1 MSLKIST
8 EEARDFV
15 CGHYNLKGLA
25 SAPEDWVL
33 TKKYR
38 NFKGITC
45 RDFTNATHRVR
56 AIVMAEM
63 IPGNND
69 LSLKVIENEN
79 YEYFLKL
86 MTDLP
91 LFYYVPVI
99 CNDGLVFI
107 FESANHFEQQGKLSL
122 HPEQHNLLLKK
133 KLLTIFKED
142 DIFAINNNLRFS
154 FPSIEMEEVV
164 RRLEKNKITF
174 NSKLFA
180 FLNDRLYQPIM
191 PDIKSATFLFPQ
203 DDKLNEDEAIE
214 VIFSMISQ
222 KEDFSDEDYARIKML
237 LKKVKEEEF
246 PTVKKIALGFKRK
259 PDKTL
264 LSLFDIEGNRKKS
277 QKIVNDIWLKKIE
290 Q

>member
-1 MSLKIST
+1 MSIKIST
-8 EEARDFV
+8 EEAKDFV
-15 CGHYNLKGLA
+15 CKHYALKGI
-25 SAPEDWVL
+25 PNDPDDWVL

-45 RDFTNATHRVR
+45 RDFSNTKNRVR
-56 AIVMAEM
+56 AIVIAEP
-63 IPGNND
+63 IPGDINFQ
-69 LSLKVIENEN
+69 LKVIENEN
-79 YEYFLKL
+79 FEYYLKL

-107 FESANHFEQQGKLSL
+107 FESANHFEQQKRLSPY
-122 HPEQHNLLLKK
+122 PEQHDLLLRK
-133 KLLTIFKED
+133 KLLTIFKEE

-154 FPSIEMEEVV
+154 FPNIEMDEAV
-164 RRLEKNKITF
+164 RRLERNKIAF
-174 NSKLFA
+174 NSKLFS
-180 FLNDRLYQPIM
+180 LLDDRLYQPII
-191 PDIKSATFLFPQ
+191 PDIKTASYLFPQ
-203 DDKLNEDEAIE
+203 DEKLDQDGAIE

-237 LKKVKEEEF
+237 LKKVREEEF

-264 LSLFDIEGNRKKS
+264 LSLFDVETNRKKS
-277 QKIVNDIWLKKIE
+277 QKIVQDIWLEKK
-290 Q
+290 

>member
-8 EEARDFV
+8 EEAKNFV
-15 CGHYNLKGLA
+15 CKHYTLKGVSSELD
-25 SAPEDWVL
+25 DWVL

-45 RDFTNATHRVR
+45 RDFSNTKNRVR
-56 AIVMAEM
+56 AIVIAEI
-63 IPGNND
+63 IPGDIN
-69 LSLKVIENEN
+69 LELKVIENEN
-79 YEYFLKL
+79 FEYFLKL

-99 CNDGLVFI
+99 CNDGLIFI
-107 FESANHFEQQGKLSL
+107 FESANHFEQQKRLSIY
-122 HPEQHNLLLKK
+122 PEQHRLLLKK
-133 KLLTIFKED
+133 KLLTIFKEE
-142 DIFAINNNLRFS
+142 DIFTINNNLRFS
-154 FPSIEMEEVV
+154 FPNIEMDETV
-164 RRLEKNKITF
+164 RRLERNKITF

-180 FLNDRLYQPIM
+180 FLDDRLYQPIM
-191 PDIKSATFLFPQ
+191 PDIKTASYLFPQ
-203 DDKLNEDEAIE
+203 DDKLDQDQAIE

-222 KEDFSDEDYARIKML
+222 KEEFSDEDYARIKML

-264 LSLFDIEGNRKKS
+264 LSLFDVESNRKKS
-277 QKIVNDIWLKKIE
+277 QKIVQNIWLENK
-290 Q
+290 